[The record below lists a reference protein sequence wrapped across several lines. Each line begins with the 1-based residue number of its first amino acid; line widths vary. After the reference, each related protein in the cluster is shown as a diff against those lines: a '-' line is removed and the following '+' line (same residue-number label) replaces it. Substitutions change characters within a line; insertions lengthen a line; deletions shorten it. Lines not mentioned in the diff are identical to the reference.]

1 MNSITNQKILNTY
14 ELKCKIIT
22 PLFMGGA
29 KFNPELRTQ
38 SELKTQSELRTQSIN
53 GVLRWWFRVAGGNIE
68 DEKRLFGWASDQSN
82 QGLVRLFIKEIILSN
97 KNFSWELN
105 KSLGFNYLGFS
116 LKMQKRDP
124 LPEDTEFTLRISF
137 HPRATEEDEKKF
149 FATLWLAFNL
159 GNFGSRSRRGF
170 GSIKITSINNSNIND
185 LYGLSFNP
193 NQNLNQNLKDWINQ
207 NLNKIKAYIN
217 STQNP
222 FDSLEIYKI
231 EKSNFNQLEKWLKE
245 VQNRHKEKFLKNQWG
260 KNNINNHMNLLDF
273 MGFLLSAFR
282 SYRNPDYQN
291 AKNILQNAKKN
302 LQNNTNNL
310 TNNLTFERAIFG
322 LPLNFYFSSLKKNSH
337 NNSRNRY
344 KGTLNAKLQNQTL
357 RRASP
362 LIIKIL
368 ECNNNYEG
376 IFIVIKSQ
384 FLPKDYS
391 LNFLNQEV
399 YLPKRNEWKAI
410 DDFIDSL
417 KNKNLISKIK

>member
-29 KFNPELRTQ
+29 EFNPELRTQ
-38 SELKTQSELRTQSIN
+38 SIN
-53 GVLRWWFRVAGGNIE
+53 GILRWWFRVAGGNIK

-97 KNFSWELN
+97 KKFSWELN

-193 NQNLNQNLKDWINQ
+193 SQNLKDWINQ
-207 NLNKIKAYIN
+207 NLNKIKFLINGNPQRNIPYIFEN
-217 STQNP
+217 
-222 FDSLEIYKI
+222 FEIYNFKSDNSFYRLLNDFGHQY
-231 EKSNFNQLEKWLKE
+231 SNFRK
-245 VQNRHKEKFLKNQWG
+245 
-260 KNNINNHMNLLDF
+260 
-273 MGFLLSAFR
+273 S
-282 SYRNPDYQN
+282 
-291 AKNILQNAKKN
+291 
-302 LQNNTNNL
+302 
-310 TNNLTFERAIFG
+310 ERLNKRIIFG
-322 LPLNFYFSSLKKNSH
+322 LPIISDKTYRNF
-337 NNSRNRY
+337 
-344 KGTLNAKLQNQTL
+344 
-357 RRASP
+357 RRAST
-362 LIIKIL
+362 LFLKIL
-368 ECNNNYEG
+368 EIPKNNYTPDYTL
-376 IFIVIKSQ
+376 IFIVTK
-384 FLPKDYS
+384 P
-391 LNFLNQEV
+391 N
-399 YLPKRNEWKAI
+399 
-410 DDFIDSL
+410 
-417 KNKNLISKIK
+417 NKNNFIFHPKINSQQIDWNILNEFTSDFKQNKIFP

>member
-14 ELKCKIIT
+14 ELECKIIT

-29 KFNPELRTQ
+29 EFNPELRTQ
-38 SELKTQSELRTQSIN
+38 SIN
-53 GVLRWWFRVAGGNIE
+53 GILRWWFRVAGGNIK

-82 QGLVRLFIKEIILSN
+82 QGLVRLFIKDFDKLKTEI
-97 KNFSWELN
+97 FSFDQEGNVRNNSGL
-105 KSLGFNYLGFS
+105 NYLGFS
-116 LKMQKRDP
+116 LDQRFKKDNPKPQRSYIKESQTFN
-124 LPEDTEFTLRISF
+124 LIISF
-137 HPRATEEDEKKF
+137 HPRATEEDKNKF

-170 GSIKITSINNSNIND
+170 GSIKITPINNPNIND

-193 NQNLNQNLKDWINQ
+193 TQNLKDWINQ
-207 NLNKIKAYIN
+207 NLNKIKDYIN
-217 STQNP
+217 PTQNA
-222 FDSLEIYKI
+222 FDSLKIYKI
-231 EKSNFNQLEKWLKE
+231 EKSNFNQLKNWTEE
-245 VQNRHKEKFLKNQWG
+245 VQKGRKGKFLKNQWG

-273 MGFLLSAFR
+273 MGFLLATFR

-291 AKNILQNAKKN
+291 AKNILQNN
-302 LQNNTNNL
+302 

-322 LPLNFYFSSLKKNSH
+322 LPLNFHFSSLKKNFHHSYKA
-337 NNSRNRY
+337 Y
-344 KGTLNAKLQNQTL
+344 KGTLNAKLKNQTL

-384 FLPKDYS
+384 FLPNSYF
-391 LNFLNQEV
+391 LNFLDQKV
-399 YLPKRNEWKAI
+399 YLPKQNEWKAI
-410 DDFIDSL
+410 DEFINSL
-417 KNKNLISKIK
+417 KNKNLISEIK